1 MSTAGGAANSV
12 LVEPGWMSEADF
24 LTGRALVQAMPGP
37 LFNNAAYVG
46 KGNHIC
52 KLKSSTNS

>member
-1 MSTAGGAANSV
+1 MLDSA

-24 LTGRALVQAMPGP
+24 LTGMALAQAMPGP